1 MGMRVHHL
9 QERPHTAGF
18 LSSHIQNPS
27 PSSSNHQDSGST
39 SLSFLL
45 YNHSQHWKPTEGRK
59 KGKNKFSVLFFSPK
73 NKKKL
78 HCSAL
83 KPTFVCMEKQFRQV
97 STVSLQNSLLQNSSL
112 LSLTFKLIYMNI
124 CCVLRI
130 QSIQTI
136 LALVSHEI
144 KLSKRNL
151 GIQLTLLYSL
161 LTYIWNGLSSPN
173 LN

>member
-1 MGMRVHHL
+1 METYR
-9 QERPHTAGF
+9 R
-18 LSSHIQNPS
+18 
-27 PSSSNHQDSGST
+27 
-39 SLSFLL
+39 
-45 YNHSQHWKPTEGRK
+45 KEGRRVK
-59 KGKNKFSVLFFSPK
+59 ISSLCFFSLQK
-73 NKKKL
+73 IKKKL
-78 HCSAL
+78 QCSAL

-97 STVSLQNSLLQNSSL
+97 STVALQNSLLQNSSL
-112 LSLTFKLIYMNI
+112 LFLTFKLIYMNI

-173 LN
+173 LNWKWEIFKKKSCIFLICQ

>member
-1 MGMRVHHL
+1 M
-9 QERPHTAGF
+9 
-18 LSSHIQNPS
+18 
-27 PSSSNHQDSGST
+27 
-39 SLSFLL
+39 
-45 YNHSQHWKPTEGRK
+45 
-59 KGKNKFSVLFFSPK
+59 LFFSPK

-78 HCSAL
+78 QCSAL

-112 LSLTFKLIYMNI
+112 LSLTFKLIYMNT

-161 LTYIWNGLSSPN
+161 LTDIWNGLSSPN
-173 LN
+173 LNWKWEIFKKKKLHIFNMSIDKFFFIQQVLLDKQKNTMSWLI